1 MKVLTVFTVLTDINL
16 YKEEQLAIAKLILH
30 RIPPKQSGLKQKSF
44 IIFFVSVDEKSSFD
58 DLGHFWVELICA
70 HSFIWDRLAVDYG
83 WLLKLPHL
91 GHWALFHAAFT
102 FLQYSSHIPMGEA
115 SIQEE
120 GSSVTKQEARSHMHV
135 LLNPLLVQW

>member
-1 MKVLTVFTVLTDINL
+1 MTVFTVLTDINL

-70 HSFIWDRLAVDYG
+70 HSFI
-83 WLLKLPHL
+83 
-91 GHWALFHAAFT
+91 
-102 FLQYSSHIPMGEA
+102 
-115 SIQEE
+115 
-120 GSSVTKQEARSHMHV
+120 
-135 LLNPLLVQW
+135 